1 MQQEPRAA
9 GFGVW
14 VVCENAN
21 EGSLLPAVRKKRRS
35 DVIAM
40 QRANPLNR
48 LRFGIFEA
56 DPRIGEL
63 TKHGKRLPLQEQPFQ
78 PVSYTHL
85 DVYKR
90 QAVAVQLHCR
100 AIRQRDGGLLPN
112 GSLEPRLR
120 CEAGGIESCEK
131 GDSDR
136 YGGRGKSPAPW
147 ALTDFGR
154 LMH

>member
-40 QRANPLNR
+40 QRSNPPNR
-48 LRFGIFEA
+48 LRFGVFEA

-78 PVSYTHL
+78 LLAMLLERPGELVSREEL
-85 DVYKR
+85 
-90 QAVAVQLHCR
+90 R
-100 AIRQRDGGLLPN
+100 AKI
-112 GSLEPRLR
+112 
-120 CEAGGIESCEK
+120 
-131 GDSDR
+131 
-136 YGGRGKSPAPW
+136 
-147 ALTDFGR
+147 
-154 LMH
+154 